1 MELII
6 LTNVSIILILFLLL
20 SSINEHLGFEK
31 FSLKKKKLIISVV
44 LLVVNFIYFF
54 DSYHE
59 EEIIISFNLIILG
72 IDILFILANFFLL
85 IFKRKGFYFIFILLA
100 FLFLIPSSCAILI
113 FGLRGL
119 PNG

>member
-44 LLVVNFIYFF
+44 LLVVNLREKASI
-54 DSYHE
+54 
-59 EEIIISFNLIILG
+59 
-72 IDILFILANFFLL
+72 
-85 IFKRKGFYFIFILLA
+85 FIFILLA
-100 FLFLIPSSCAILI
+100 LLFLIPSSCIILI
-113 FGLRGL
+113 FALRGL
-119 PNG
+119 PHG

>member
-72 IDILFILANFFLL
+72 IDILFILTNFFSL
-85 IFKRKGFYFIFILLA
+85 IFKRKGFYGKYMVLGI
-100 FLFLIPSSCAILI
+100 LFLILPFFSIMMFA
-113 FGLRGL
+113 LRGL
-119 PNG
+119 PHG

>member
-44 LLVVNFIYFF
+44 LLVVNLREKASI
-54 DSYHE
+54 
-59 EEIIISFNLIILG
+59 
-72 IDILFILANFFLL
+72 
-85 IFKRKGFYFIFILLA
+85 FIFILLA
-100 FLFLIPSSCAILI
+100 LLFLIPSSCAILI

-119 PNG
+119 PHG

>member
-44 LLVVNFIYFF
+44 LLVVNLREKASI
-54 DSYHE
+54 
-59 EEIIISFNLIILG
+59 
-72 IDILFILANFFLL
+72 
-85 IFKRKGFYFIFILLA
+85 FIFILLA
-100 FLFLIPSSCAILI
+100 LLFLIPSSCIILI
-113 FGLRGL
+113 FALRGL